1 VIETLLERFGDGTVL
16 LMAGLVTGLLFGV
29 AAQRSQFCLRASTVE
44 LARGQI
50 GPRMSIWLI
59 VFSTALASTQALIM
73 MDVLNVS
80 DTRQLSGAGSMS
92 GAIIGGL
99 MFGVGMVLARGCASR
114 LLVLSATG
122 NLRAL
127 VTGLLLTLV
136 AQSALSGVLA
146 PARETISALWLVT
159 GPSRDLM
166 QGLGLSRSVVLFA
179 AIIGLIVSLGIAY
192 LRGVRPLAALA
203 GVGVGLAVTLGWFLT
218 YAISQAS
225 FEIVSVSTVTFTGPA
240 TDTLM
245 ALVTERSVPLSFGIG
260 LVPGVF
266 HRLWVRRSA
275 RGGMEDPALRP
286 RHADGEIFR
295 GRRPDGVRRDAGR
308 GLRRRFSRFG
318 RVSNVADRMG
328 RGRVDLGGWHGD
340 LGPLG
345 PRNGGP
351 SRRRLTP

>member
-1 VIETLLERFGDGTVL
+1 VR
-16 LMAGLVTGLLFGV
+16 
-29 AAQRSQFCLRASTVE
+29 
-44 LARGQI
+44 
-50 GPRMSIWLI
+50 
-59 VFSTALASTQALIM
+59 
-73 MDVLNVS
+73 
-80 DTRQLSGAGSMS
+80 
-92 GAIIGGL
+92 
-99 MFGVGMVLARGCASR
+99 SR

-225 FEIVSVSTVTFTGPA
+225 FEIVPVSTVTFTGPA

-266 HRLWVRRSA
+266 IGSGFAALLAGNGRSSASAPTRRW
-275 RGGMEDPALRP
+275 
-286 RHADGEIFR
+286 
-295 GRRPDGVRRDAGR
+295 RDISWA
-308 GLRRRFSRFG
+308 
-318 RVSNVADRMG
+318 
-328 RGRVDLGGWHGD
+328 
-340 LGPLG
+340 
-345 PRNGGP
+345 P
-351 SRRRLTP
+351 S